1 LSSADWLSIS
11 PRRLLFLAA
20 VLHIVLTVVITL
32 VGKSNVIPQTFDTN
46 GIGIAFALDS
56 ASYREEAS
64 RMAAMLRAGKF
75 REWANYQAHLATFH
89 VRLYSISYALFG
101 KFLGEGVLAAEPI
114 NLIYYLAIVV
124 LTYFVG
130 GVVFS
135 WSVGRAS
142 AVVVGLWPSL
152 LLFSTQLLREPLFI
166 AAFLLLLLSLV
177 LCIKRTQLLSLKQAV
192 GGAVA
197 GMFALFLI
205 LLARSTMWEIVIVIT
220 ITGALLCF
228 VTQLLER
235 RFNLQKTIA
244 VFLICLAAFVLPKIM
259 VGRTVTDRAERL
271 MYLQAAVESGS
282 TAPWTRKAQQIGLIR
297 RRFAAVYAS
306 AGSNLDTDVQ
316 INGVGDAVRYLPR
329 ALAIG
334 LFAPFP
340 PMWFTRGIK
349 VGLTGRVVTGVEML
363 GLYLIF
369 ALACLTVFR
378 ERRNLLVW
386 FLFAGSV
393 FASVA
398 LAYVVVNVGAL
409 YRMRYPY
416 YIPIILLAVAGLCGL
431 RKKLPDETPLA

>member
-11 PRRLLFLAA
+11 PLRLLFLAA
-20 VLHIVLTVVITL
+20 VLHIVLTVVITV
-32 VGKSNVIPQTFDTN
+32 VGKSEIVPHTFDTN

-64 RMAAMLRAGKF
+64 RMATMLRAGEVS
-75 REWANYQAHLATFH
+75 EWANYQPHLATFH
-89 VRLYSISYALFG
+89 ARLYSISYALFG
-101 KFLGEGVLAAEPI
+101 KVLGEGVLAAEPI
-114 NLIYYLAIVV
+114 NLIYYLAIVI
-124 LTYFVG
+124 LTYSIG

-152 LLFSTQLLREPLFI
+152 LMFSTQLLREPLFI
-166 AAFLLLLLSLV
+166 AAFLLLLLSLI
-177 LCIKRTQLLSLKQAV
+177 LCIKRTQLLSLKQAI

-228 VTQLLER
+228 LTQLMER

-244 VFLICLAAFVLPKIM
+244 ILLISFAAFVLPKIM

-271 MYLQAAVESGS
+271 MYSQATVESAS
-282 TAPWTRKAQQIGLIR
+282 PALWTRKAQQIGFIR
-297 RRFAAVYAS
+297 QRFVTAYTS

-329 ALAIG
+329 AVAIG

-340 PMWFTRGIK
+340 RMWFTRGVK

-363 GLYLIF
+363 GLYLMF
-369 ALACLTVFR
+369 ALACLNVFR
-378 ERRNLLVW
+378 ERTNLLVW
-386 FLFAGSV
+386 FLFGSSV

-416 YIPIILLAVAGLCGL
+416 YIPIILLAVAGFCSL
-431 RKKLPDETPLA
+431 RKKLPNETPLA

>member
-20 VLHIVLTVVITL
+20 VLHIALTVVITV
-32 VGKSNVIPQTFDTN
+32 VGKSQIVPQTFDNN

-64 RMAAMLRAGKF
+64 RMAAMLRAGEY
-75 REWANYQAHLATFH
+75 REWANYQTQLATFH

-101 KFLGEGVLAAEPI
+101 KVVGEGVLAAEPF
-114 NLIYYLAIVV
+114 NLIYYLALVV
-124 LTYFVG
+124 LTYFMG
-130 GVVFS
+130 AVVFS
-135 WSVGRAS
+135 SSVGRAS

-152 LLFSTQLLREPLFI
+152 LMISTQLLREPLFI
-166 AAFLLLLLSLV
+166 DAFLLLLLSLI

-192 GGAVA
+192 GATVA

-220 ITGALLCF
+220 IVGALQCF
-228 VTQLLER
+228 ITQLMER

-244 VFLICLAAFVLPKIM
+244 ILLICLAAFVLPKIM

-271 MYLQAAVESGS
+271 LYTQSTVES
-282 TAPWTRKAQQIGLIR
+282 TRPAPWTRKAQQIGLIR
-297 RRFAAVYAS
+297 QRFVAAYTS

-316 INGVGDAVRYLPR
+316 INGVGDAVHYLPR

-340 PMWFTRGIK
+340 QMWFVRGVK

-363 GLYLIF
+363 GLYFMF
-369 ALACLTVFR
+369 ALACLAVVR

-386 FLFAGSV
+386 FLFGGSV
-393 FASVA
+393 FASLA

-416 YIPIILLAVAGLCGL
+416 YIPIILLAVASLCRL
-431 RKKLPDETPLA
+431 RTKLPDKTPLT

>member
-32 VGKSNVIPQTFDTN
+32 VGKSRIVPHTFDTN

-64 RMAAMLRAGKF
+64 QMAAMLRAGKF
-75 REWANYQAHLATFH
+75 REWANYETQLATFH

-101 KFLGEGVLAAEPI
+101 KVLGEGVLAAEPI

-124 LTYFVG
+124 LTYLIG

-152 LLFSTQLLREPLFI
+152 LMFSTQLLREPLFI
-166 AAFLLLLLSLV
+166 AAFLLLLLSLI

-228 VTQLLER
+228 LTQLMER
-235 RFNLQKTIA
+235 SFNLQKTIA
-244 VFLICLAAFVLPKIM
+244 ILLICLAAFALPKIM

-271 MYLQAAVESGS
+271 MYSRASVEPASS
-282 TAPWTRKAQQIGLIR
+282 APWTRKTRQIGLIR
-297 RRFAAVYAS
+297 KGFVRAYKS

-329 ALAIG
+329 AMAIG

-340 PMWFTRGIK
+340 RMWFTPGVK

-363 GLYLIF
+363 GLYLMF
-369 ALACLTVFR
+369 ALACLNVFR

-386 FLFAGSV
+386 FLFGGSV
-393 FASVA
+393 FASLA
-398 LAYVVVNVGAL
+398 LAYVVENVGAL

-416 YIPIILLAVAGLCGL
+416 YIPIILLAVASLSSL
-431 RKKLPDETPLA
+431 RKKLPDETPLT

>member
-1 LSSADWLSIS
+1 MSFADWLSIS
-11 PRRLLFLAA
+11 PRRLLILAA
-20 VLHIVLTVVITL
+20 VLHVVLTVVITL
-32 VGKSNVIPQTFDTN
+32 VGKSKIVPHTFDTN

-64 RMAAMLRAGKF
+64 QMAAMLRAGKF
-75 REWANYQAHLATFH
+75 REWANYQPQLATFH
-89 VRLYSISYALFG
+89 ARLYSISYALFG
-101 KFLGEGVLAAEPI
+101 KVLGEGVLAAEPI
-114 NLIYYLAIVV
+114 NLLYYLSIVV
-124 LTYFVG
+124 LTYFIG

-152 LLFSTQLLREPLFI
+152 LMFSTQLLRDPLFI
-166 AAFLLLLLSLV
+166 GAFLLLLLSLI

-192 GGAVA
+192 GIGVA

-228 VTQLLER
+228 LTQIMAR

-244 VFLICLAAFVLPKIM
+244 ILMICFAAFVLPKIM

-271 MYLQAAVESGS
+271 MYSRATGESGS
-282 TAPWTRKAQQIGLIR
+282 TAPWTRKAQQIGFIR
-297 RRFAAVYAS
+297 QRFVAAYTS

-316 INGVGDAVRYLPR
+316 INGFGDAVRYLPR
-329 ALAIG
+329 AVAIG

-340 PMWFTRGIK
+340 QMWFTRGTK
-349 VGLTGRVVTGVEML
+349 VGLTGRIMTGVEML
-363 GLYLIF
+363 GLYLMF
-369 ALACLTVFR
+369 ALACLNVFR

-386 FLFAGSV
+386 FLFGGSV
-393 FASVA
+393 FATVA
-398 LAYVVVNVGAL
+398 LAYVVVNAGAL

-416 YIPIILLAVAGLCGL
+416 YIPIILLAVASLCSL
-431 RKKLPDETPLA
+431 RKKLPNETRRA